1 MVISTFPII
10 DSWSLIIISLRNT
23 VLLHSRVR
31 GRDCGKKASGIRMHW
46 ILENLLRSTCL
57 KQMSQMKNSDTVW
70 NIFYHRKVMS
80 NKQIRST
87 CLLLNILHQV
97 YHLRLN
103 RIIRN
108 NQLRVHDQRT
118 GNADTLSLSA
128 GKLMRVS
135 CRMLRSKT
143 NLCQN
148 GFDLLLS
155 LLFALVHMMDIKTL
169 TQNIPNFFS
178 GIQRCHRVLE
188 NHLHLCS

>member
-1 MVISTFPII
+1 M
-10 DSWSLIIISLRNT
+10 
-23 VLLHSRVR
+23 
-31 GRDCGKKASGIRMHW
+31 G
-46 ILENLLRSTCL
+46 
-57 KQMSQMKNSDTVW
+57 
-70 NIFYHRKVMS
+70 

-103 RIIRN
+103 RNIQRRNTLIRN